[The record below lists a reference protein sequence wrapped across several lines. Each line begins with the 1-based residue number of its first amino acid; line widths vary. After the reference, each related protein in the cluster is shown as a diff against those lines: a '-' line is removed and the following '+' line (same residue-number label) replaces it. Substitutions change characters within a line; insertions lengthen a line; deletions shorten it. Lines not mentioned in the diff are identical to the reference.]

1 MRTTILL
8 LPLCLALTGCGH
20 EASKKEAGEITGKG
34 LPSFKEG
41 KGLSLSEETRQFIGL
56 EITEVSERKLAGQ
69 VTTEVQVYPTAANSV
84 QAIGLISR
92 EQAKLLQPGQSASL
106 ATKNGKSNDGK
117 LLRVDEQIQSASG
130 QVELIVQIPG
140 TEKEY
145 ARGTSLTATFN
156 VAKEENVT
164 VIPRSALLRAAEGDF
179 VYAVNGDHLTRTAVK
194 VGAESGDLVEITDG
208 LYSGDKV
215 AVKPVQTLWL
225 TELRFVKGGA
235 ACAD

>member
-1 MRTTILL
+1 MKLTILI
-8 LPLCLALTGCGH
+8 LPLCLALTGCGR
-20 EASKKEAGEITGKG
+20 ESSKKEAGEMTGKG

-41 KGLSLSEETRQFIGL
+41 KGLSLSEETRRFIGL
-56 EITEVSERKLAGQ
+56 EIAEVSERKLAGR
-69 VTTEVQVYPTAANSV
+69 VTTEVQVYQSASNSV

-92 EQAKLLQPGQSASL
+92 EQAKLLQPGQSVSL
-106 ATKNGKSNDGK
+106 ATKDGQSADGK
-117 LLRVDEQIQSASG
+117 LIRVDEQIQSASG
-130 QVELIVQIPG
+130 QAELIVAIPG

-145 ARGTSLTATFN
+145 ARGMFLTATCN
-156 VAKEENVT
+156 AAKEENVT

-179 VYAVNGDHLTRTAVK
+179 VYVVNGDHLTRTAVK
-194 VGAESGDLVEITDG
+194 AGVESGDFIEITDG

>member
-1 MRTTILL
+1 MKVTILFL
-8 LPLCLALTGCGH
+8 TLCLALLGCGR
-20 EASKKEAGEITGKG
+20 ESSKKEVSETAGKG

-41 KGLSLSEETRQFIGL
+41 KGLSLSEETRRFIGL
-56 EITEVSERKLAGQ
+56 EIAEVSERKLAGR
-69 VTTEVQVYPTAANSV
+69 VTTEVQVYQTASNLV
-84 QAIGLISR
+84 YAIGLISR

-106 ATKNGKSNDGK
+106 ATKDGKGSNGK
-117 LLRVDEQIQSASG
+117 LVRVDEQVQSASG
-130 QVELIVQIPG
+130 QVELIVEIPG

-145 ARGTSLTATFN
+145 ARGTFLTATFKA
-156 VAKEENVT
+156 AKEENVT

-179 VYAVNGDHLTRTAVK
+179 VYTVNGDHLTRTAVK
-194 VGAESGDLVEITDG
+194 VGADSGDFIEITDG

>member
-1 MRTTILL
+1 MQ
-8 LPLCLALTGCGH
+8 
-20 EASKKEAGEITGKG
+20 S
-34 LPSFKEG
+34 
-41 KGLSLSEETRQFIGL
+41 
-56 EITEVSERKLAGQ
+56 
-69 VTTEVQVYPTAANSV
+69 
-84 QAIGLISR
+84 
-92 EQAKLLQPGQSASL
+92 GQSVSL
-106 ATKNGKSNDGK
+106 ATKDGKSSDGK
-117 LLRVDEQIQSASG
+117 LLRVDAQIQSASG

-145 ARGTSLTATFN
+145 ARGISLTATFN
-156 VAKEENVT
+156 AAKEENVT

-194 VGAESGDLVEITDG
+194 VGAESGDFIEITDG

-235 ACAD
+235 ACSD

>member
-1 MRTTILL
+1 MKITILI
-8 LPLCLALTGCGH
+8 LPLCLALVGCGR
-20 EASKKEAGEITGKG
+20 EPAKKEASGTTGKG

-41 KGLSLSEETRQFIGL
+41 KGLSLSEETRRFIGL
-56 EITEVSERKLAGQ
+56 EIAEVSERKLAGQ
-69 VTTEVQVYPTAANSV
+69 VTTEVQVYQSAANSV
-84 QAIGLISR
+84 QAIGLVSR

-106 ATKNGKSNDGK
+106 ATKDGKATNGK
-117 LLRVDEQIQSASG
+117 LIRVDEQVQSASG
-130 QVELIVQIPG
+130 QVELIVEIPG

-145 ARGTSLTATFN
+145 ARGTFLTATFN
-156 VAKEENVT
+156 AAKEENVT
-164 VIPRSALLRAAEGDF
+164 VIPHSALLRAAEGDF
-179 VYAVNGDHLTRTAVK
+179 VYVVNGDHLTRTAVK
-194 VGAESGDLVEITDG
+194 AGVESGDFVEITDG

>member
-1 MRTTILL
+1 MKITISLL
-8 LPLCLALTGCGH
+8 SLCLALIGCGR
-20 EASKKEAGEITGKG
+20 EPSKKEAGETTGKG

-41 KGLSLSEETRQFIGL
+41 KGLSLSEETRRFIGL
-56 EITEVSERKLAGQ
+56 EIAEVSERKLAGQ
-69 VTTEVQVYPTAANSV
+69 VTTEVQVYQTASNSIH
-84 QAIGLISR
+84 ASGLISR
-92 EQAKLLQPGQSASL
+92 EQAKLLQPGQSAL
-106 ATKNGKSNDGK
+106 LETKDGKSGNGK
-117 LLRVDEQIQSASG
+117 LVRVDEQIQSASG
-130 QVELIVQIPG
+130 QAELIVEISGAQ
-140 TEKEY
+140 Y
-145 ARGTSLTATFN
+145 ARGTFLTATFSA
-156 VAKEENVT
+156 AKKETVT

-194 VGAESGDLVEITDG
+194 VGADSGDFVEIMDG

>member
-1 MRTTILL
+1 MKTVILI
-8 LPLCLALTGCGH
+8 LPLCLALIGCGH
-20 EASKKEAGEITGKG
+20 EQSKKEAAETTGKG

-41 KGLSLSEETRQFIGL
+41 KGLSLSEETRRFIGL
-56 EITEVSERKLAGQ
+56 EIAEVSERKLAGQ
-69 VTTEVQVYPTAANSV
+69 VTTEVQVYQTAANSV
-84 QAIGLISR
+84 QAIGLVSR
-92 EQAKLLQPGQSASL
+92 EQAKLLQLGQSVSL
-106 ATKNGKSNDGK
+106 ATKDGKASDGK
-117 LLRVDEQIQSASG
+117 LIRVDEQVQSASG
-130 QVELIVQIPG
+130 QAELIVEIPG
-140 TEKEY
+140 TEKDF
-145 ARGTSLTATFN
+145 ARGTFLMATFN
-156 VAKEENVT
+156 ASKVENVT

-194 VGAESGDLVEITDG
+194 VGAESGDFVEITDG

>member
-8 LPLCLALTGCGH
+8 LPLCLALIGCGH
-20 EASKKEAGEITGKG
+20 EPSKKEAGETTGKG

-41 KGLSLSEETRQFIGL
+41 KGLSLSEETRRFIGL
-56 EITEVSERKLAGQ
+56 EIAEVSERKLAGR
-69 VTTEVQVYPTAANSV
+69 VTTEVQVYQNASNLV
-84 QAIGLISR
+84 HAIGLISR
-92 EQAKLLQPGQSASL
+92 EQAKLLQSGQSASVK
-106 ATKNGKSNDGK
+106 AKDGKSTDGK
-117 LLRVDEQIQSASG
+117 LIRVDEEIQSASG
-130 QVELIVQIPG
+130 QVELIVEIPG
-140 TEKEY
+140 TENEY

-156 VAKEENVT
+156 AAKEETVT

-194 VGAESGDLVEITDG
+194 VGADSGDFVEITDG